1 MMSFSD
7 SLQIQT
13 LRRLQSLFVC
23 ACYLLFVDTIPLH
36 SIPRS
41 TDNLA
46 VNAVIGDQS
55 YVAKF
60 GTLPSRQTDEK
71 ERITTHLE
79 YVEMLLRKRH
89 CRHLSGQQQQQRIF
103 LLDKLRE
110 YRIRAEFPRNEK
122 YSCRRPRFID
132 SHGNICAVG
141 YLVEQSAGRAL
152 AEAINNKHQYDYIAE
167 MKIPELE
174 TWIQASG
181 LTREECAMIQPA
193 YSTWGIS
200 PEYATIS
207 SILILT
213 NGSLGTLNALE
224 LQKPKSDKIIAVLG
238 LASGCGS
245 IVNGIIGLQYPNANA
260 INAPFPDGARQA
272 LSYFN
277 MGIGAASTIL
287 SAINLFTTPTT
298 ENKNVSWGAY
308 SFSVPQTDQLGLG
321 IKLTATF

>member
-1 MMSFSD
+1 MNFSD
-7 SLQIQT
+7 SLQIPM
-13 LRRLQSLFVC
+13 LRHLQSLFVC
-23 ACYLLFVDTIPLH
+23 ICYLLFVDTLALY
-36 SIPRS
+36 SASRS

-46 VNAVIGDQS
+46 INAVIGDQS

-60 GTLPSRQTDEK
+60 GTLPSRQTNEK
-71 ERITTHLE
+71 ERISTHLE
-79 YVEMLLRKRH
+79 YVEMLLRKRN
-89 CRHLSGQQQQQRIF
+89 CRHLSEQQQQQRIF

-122 YSCRRPRFID
+122 YSCRRPCFID
-132 SHGNICAVG
+132 SRGNICAVG
-141 YLVEQSAGRAL
+141 YLVEQSAERAL
-152 AEAINNKHQYDYIAE
+152 AEAINNRHQYDYIAE
-167 MKIPELE
+167 MKMPELDA
-174 TWIQASG
+174 WIQTSG

-200 PEYATIS
+200 PEYAAIS

-213 NGSLGTLNALE
+213 NGSLGALNALE
-224 LQKPKSDKIIAVLG
+224 LQKPKSDKTIAILG

-245 IVNGIIGLQYPNANA
+245 IINGIIGLQYPYANA
-260 INAPFPDGARQA
+260 INAPFPDGARQT
-272 LSYFN
+272 LSYVN

-287 SAINLFTTPTT
+287 SAINLFATPAT
-298 ENKNVSWGAY
+298 ENKNVSWRAY